1 MQIRPGVQVKSMK
14 TLMAVVSAV
23 VLSLVAILGLQPV
36 PHAQAI
42 TSVGGTIEI
51 KKIISPSD
59 TTTWNFGID
68 FSYTFFQTNQT
79 DGYDS
84 GPIAVPAGSHTVLEQ
99 TGYGTDG
106 TPYFSTVECK
116 DGVTVVATGGPA
128 SLRYG
133 DNLISSGF
141 NVAEGQNI
149 VCTFSNTKA
158 GTIEIKKVI
167 SPSDTTNWNL
177 GIDASYTFFAQGK
190 TDGYDSGQINVIPGG
205 HNVFEQ
211 VGYNDYGFTDGTRY
225 FSTVEC
231 KDGDT
236 VVATGG
242 PASLPYGNNLVSSG
256 FNVAS
261 NQHIICTFSN
271 TKAGT
276 IEIKKVISPS
286 DTTNWNLGIDASYTF
301 FAQGKTDGY
310 DSGQINVIP
319 GGHNVF
325 EQVGY
330 NDYGFTDGTRYFSTV
345 ECKDGDTV
353 VATGGP
359 ASLPYGNNLVS
370 SGFNVASNQHII
382 CTFTNTRAQLTGLS
396 PAQMWI
402 GVKNS
407 NDVGTNFDLKAEVF
421 KNTVLIGSGQVANVS
436 GGPGFGHAVN
446 RSIGLALTSG
456 STTFGSGDKLSFRL
470 SVRIAAAG
478 QHSGTAR
485 LWFNDTQANSLFD
498 AKINGTDTNYYLRD
512 GFVLGTSPAP
522 VTSTSK
528 KTIAV
533 FADRL
538 VGGNPW
544 KSFGT
549 WVQP

>member
-1 MQIRPGVQVKSMK
+1 MK
-14 TLMAVVSAV
+14 ILMAVVSAV

-36 PHAQAI
+36 PHAQAT
-42 TSVGGTIEI
+42 TSGGTIEI
-51 KKIISPSD
+51 KKVISPSD
-59 TTTWNFGID
+59 ATTWNFGID
-68 FSYTFFQTNQT
+68 ASYTFFQTNQT

-84 GPIAVPAGSHTVLEQ
+84 GPIAVPAGSHTVFEQ
-99 TGYGTDG
+99 TAYGTDG

-116 DGVTVVATGGPA
+116 DGDTVVATGGPA

-133 DNLISSGF
+133 DNLVSSGF
-141 NVAEGQNI
+141 NVADGQNI

-177 GIDASYTFFAQGK
+177 GIDGSYTFFAQGK

-211 VGYNDYGFTDGTRY
+211 VGYNGEPINGFTDGTKY
-225 FSTVEC
+225 
-231 KDGDT
+231 
-236 VVATGG
+236 
-242 PASLPYGNNLVSSG
+242 SSA
-256 FNVAS
+256 V
-261 NQHIICTFSN
+261 Q
-271 TKAGT
+271 
-276 IEIKKVISPS
+276 
-286 DTTNWNLGIDASYTF
+286 
-301 FAQGKTDGY
+301 
-310 DSGQINVIP
+310 
-319 GGHNVF
+319 
-325 EQVGY
+325 
-330 NDYGFTDGTRYFSTV
+330 
-345 ECKDGDTV
+345 CKDGDTV

-382 CTFTNTRAQLTGLS
+382 CTFTNTHAQLTGLS

-402 GVKNS
+402 GVKNRH
-407 NDVGTNFDLKAEVF
+407 DVGTNFDLKAEVF
-421 KNTVLIGSGQVANVS
+421 KNTLLIGSGQVANVS

-470 SVRIAAAG
+470 SVRIAATG

-498 AKINGTDTNYYLRD
+498 ARINGTDTNYYLRD

>member
-1 MQIRPGVQVKSMK
+1 MK
-14 TLMAVVSAV
+14 TLMAAVSAV
-23 VLSLVAILGLQPV
+23 VLSLVATFGSQPV
-36 PHAQAI
+36 PHVQAA

-51 KKIISPSD
+51 QNIISPSD

-68 FSYTFFQTNQT
+68 SSYTYFRTNQT

-84 GPIAVPAGSHTVLEQ
+84 GRIAVPAGSHTVVEQ
-99 TGYGTDG
+99 VGYNGEPINGFTDG
-106 TPYFSTVECK
+106 TQYFSTVECK
-116 DGVTVVATGGPA
+116 DGDTVVATGGPA
-128 SLRYG
+128 SLLYG
-133 DNLISSGF
+133 ANLISSGF

-177 GIDASYTFFAQGK
+177 GIDASYTFFAEGK
-190 TDGYDSGQINVIPGG
+190 TDGYDSGPINVIPGG

-211 VGYNDYGFTDGTRY
+211 VGYNGDPINGFTDGTQY
-225 FSTVEC
+225 SSAVQC

-236 VVATGG
+236 IVATGG

-261 NQHIICTFSN
+261 NQHI
-271 TKAGT
+271 
-276 IEIKKVISPS
+276 V
-286 DTTNWNLGIDASYTF
+286 
-301 FAQGKTDGY
+301 
-310 DSGQINVIP
+310 
-319 GGHNVF
+319 
-325 EQVGY
+325 
-330 NDYGFTDGTRYFSTV
+330 
-345 ECKDGDTV
+345 
-353 VATGGP
+353 
-359 ASLPYGNNLVS
+359 
-370 SGFNVASNQHII
+370 
-382 CTFTNTRAQLTGLS
+382 CTFTNTHAQLTGLS

-402 GVKNS
+402 GVKNG
-407 NDVGTNFDLKAEVF
+407 NDVDTNFDLKAEVF
-421 KNTVLIGSGQVANVS
+421 KNNVLIGSGLFANVS
-436 GGPGFGHAVN
+436 GGPGFGSAVN

-456 STTFGSGDKLSFRL
+456 STTFESGDKLSFRL
-470 SVRIAAAG
+470 SVRIAATG

-498 AKINGTDTNYYLRD
+498 AKINGVDTNYYLRD
-512 GFVLGTSPAP
+512 GFVLGTSSAP
-522 VTSTSK
+522 VTSK
-528 KTIAV
+528 KAIAV